1 VKHKAVV
8 ANRRER
14 YTLGFI
20 EDTGKYYASIM
31 VSNRMVDYDEYY
43 EIDRDEFDRYCADP
57 VSAFA
62 FVKRCRRRE
71 EDDRLIY
78 QPGPERGGA

>member
-1 VKHKAVV
+1 
-8 ANRRER
+8 
-14 YTLGFI
+14 
-20 EDTGKYYASIM
+20 
-31 VSNRMVDYDEYY
+31 MVDYDEYY